1 MMYMH
6 TSTAK
11 SFILVAFLV
20 ATCTAKTTD
29 TKIAEISVDMAP
41 AKLTLSGATSASN
54 DNWVGGESSLT
65 VTNKVDVEAAKSSIT
80 IATTV
85 KATTKEC
92 KLASASP
99 SAAITITLG
108 LPDEFISAL
117 STLDGIIS
125 GLPSA
130 ADLVK
135 PFTFEAAGD
144 ADGVSVLVSDVAVG
158 PLKQNLQMT
167 GSDIKIE
174 IKKKDLV
181 VKQAGVAFPMTATVT
196 LMDPTKITI
205 PVAGACGDGQST
217 VCDAEITGEVCTP
230 GACAYGTCA
239 PEVCVTGPNVLG
251 VGCKAFCTAIKS
263 LAGSGPVFSMTI
275 DIAAQLK
282 AGTTTIPVGDVSA
295 VCAAP
300 VTTKGNSTLSAGST
314 STVSFTGALAAV
326 LMLLL
331 LAFY

>member
-1 MMYMH
+1 M
-6 TSTAK
+6 TPAV
-11 SFILVAFLV
+11 LA
-20 ATCTAKTTD
+20 
-29 TKIAEISVDMAP
+29 IS
-41 AKLTLSGATSASN
+41 GETSATN
-54 DNWVGGESSLT
+54 DNWVGGETSLT
-65 VTNKVDVEAAKSSIT
+65 INTKVAVAAAKTSIT
-80 IATTV
+80 IGTKV

-92 KLASASP
+92 NLNATSP
-99 SAAITITLG
+99 SASITITLE
-108 LPDEFISAL
+108 LPDAFITAL
-117 STLDGIIS
+117 SILDAVPGIT

-135 PFTFEAAGD
+135 PFTFEYAGD

-181 VKQAGVAFPMTATVT
+181 VKQAGLAVPMTATVT

-217 VCDAEITGEVCTP
+217 VCDAETTGEVCTP
-230 GACAYGTCA
+230 GACAMGSCA

-251 VGCKAFCTAIKS
+251 VGCQAFCTAITAV
-263 LAGSGPVFSMTI
+263 AGTGPVFSMKI
-275 DIAAQLK
+275 DLAAALK
-282 AGTTTIPVGDVSA
+282 ADATTIPVGDVSA

-300 VTTKGNSTLSAGST
+300 VSSGEDENLSAGST
-314 STVSFTGALAAV
+314 STVSFGAVATV
-326 LMLLL
+326 VVLLL
-331 LAFY
+331 SAFH